1 MPSSYPI
8 TTDLRH
14 FSLIASNIAAKLTNQ
29 YTRTGLSTPD
39 WQQLFTW
46 LWWWFHSG
54 CRNIRHHYWQQ
65 SIAGLH
71 PCRRSDYTILC
82 RVNLTQTII
91 TEWSWT
97 LPNQWLLLISQASVT
112 FMWYNSHD
120 KFLIQLSQHPHAG
133 QHLFCETVRMSHIMH
148 WDLRFIQAWFVD
160 RKYILK
166 KKNTPPLV
174 RIRKKGLVRL
184 CWPQTALSR
193 KKHNWFS
200 RP

>member
-1 MPSSYPI
+1 MPSSWIFSIYPI

-46 LWWWFHSG
+46 LRWWFHSG
-54 CRNIRHHYWQQ
+54 CRNISHHYWQQ
-65 SIAGLH
+65 SNAGLH
-71 PCRRSDYTILC
+71 PCRRSDYTIPC

-97 LPNQWLLLISQASVT
+97 LPNQWLLLISQASLT

-166 KKNTPPLV
+166 KNTHTSTCENPQKRVSETLLTSDSSL
-174 RIRKKGLVRL
+174 KKE
-184 CWPQTALSR
+184 T
-193 KKHNWFS
+193 
-200 RP
+200 